1 MYITHNIHR
10 GKIHRGENSDI
21 CLLGRTVRADI
32 LGWIFLG
39 SQKSSQMAAYVC
51 KSNNENYSVDI
62 NNLIF
67 LNIWSTIIEYNYN
80 LNLFVVK

>member
-1 MYITHNIHR
+1 MPKDVSAMHR

-32 LGWIFLG
+32 MGQIFLG

-51 KSNNENYSVDI
+51 KSNNEDSSLDI
-62 NNLIF
+62 NNPLSNKFPISMF
-67 LNIWSTIIEYNYN
+67 DIT
-80 LNLFVVK
+80 K